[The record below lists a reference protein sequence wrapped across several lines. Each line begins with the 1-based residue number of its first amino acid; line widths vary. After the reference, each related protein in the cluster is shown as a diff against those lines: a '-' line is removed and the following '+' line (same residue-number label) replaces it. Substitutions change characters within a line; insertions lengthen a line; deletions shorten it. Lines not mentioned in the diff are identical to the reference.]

1 MSVPA
6 RLNAALETNKGK
18 NMSDF
23 IGFVIGA
30 AFFLLYILGMYE
42 IIVDDHRYTTK
53 DVVIGA
59 VVFPYPWWVGGK
71 EAYRYISTTSKE
83 REQEAKCLDTFEALG
98 FPRKPRLRVCE
109 CLVETQNPE
118 ACKSKI
124 FGK

>member
-1 MSVPA
+1 
-6 RLNAALETNKGK
+6 
-18 NMSDF
+18 MSDF

-30 AFFLLYILGMYE
+30 FLFLLYIFGMYE

-59 VVFPYPWWVGGK
+59 VAFPYPWWVGAK
-71 EAYRYISTTSKE
+71 EGYRFLTTTSE
-83 REQEAKCLDTFEALG
+83 DREIEEKCLDAFEALNM
-98 FPRKPRLRVCE
+98 PRKSRLRLCE
-109 CLVETQNPE
+109 SMVETRDPE